1 MDITIEMPIEDWNE
15 LTYIMIEAEA
25 YINVV
30 GKCGPIPKSAQ
41 DNYEKRV
48 KRALEILKN
57 AREV

>member
-1 MDITIEMPIEDWNE
+1 MDITIEMPIEDWND

-25 YINVV
+25 YIHVV
-30 GKCGPIPKSAQ
+30 GKYGPIPKSGQ
-41 DNYEKRV
+41 DKYEKGV